1 MTIKKH
7 RHYGAAEILGI
18 GGSAAMGLWGLS
30 SGLPAQAVVG
40 ASFGLSSGYVAG
52 YGIDRAR
59 EWWLRKHKRILDK
72 RWK

>member
-1 MTIKKH
+1 MNRH

-18 GGSAAMGLWGLS
+18 GGSAAMGLWGLTS
-30 SGLPAQAVVG
+30 AYPANAIVG

-59 EWWLRKHKRILDK
+59 DWWLRKHKRILNRK
-72 RWK
+72 VYR